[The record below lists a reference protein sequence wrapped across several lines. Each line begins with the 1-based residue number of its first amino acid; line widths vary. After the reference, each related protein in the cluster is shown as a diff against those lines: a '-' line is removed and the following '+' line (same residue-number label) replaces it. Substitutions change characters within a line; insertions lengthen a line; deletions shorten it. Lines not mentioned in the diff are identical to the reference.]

1 MITVSDLGL
10 QYSGQPLSLIHS
22 YQAIRDYNQGS
33 RYPLSIAR
41 GVSYLRDGDRGVKR
55 MSDWKY
61 EADQAMYRHKKQQRA
76 RAAQPAETAAAE
88 GRG

>member
-1 MITVSDLGL
+1 MERSRTLGALTVAEGIETPEQL
-10 QYSGQPLSLIHS
+10 
-22 YQAIRDYNQGS
+22 AF
-33 RYPLSIAR
+33 
-41 GVSYLRDGDRGVKR
+41 LRDGDRGVKR